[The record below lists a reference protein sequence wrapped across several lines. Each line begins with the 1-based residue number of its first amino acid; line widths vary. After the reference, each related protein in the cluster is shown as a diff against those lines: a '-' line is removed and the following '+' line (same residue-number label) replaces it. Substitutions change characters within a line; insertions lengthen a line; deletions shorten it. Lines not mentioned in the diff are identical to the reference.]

1 MIENYVPAA
10 VDGEALKVIQ
20 DLEASLGKVVVAVSP
35 KPEFAALTPEQLN
48 ALKAAEEKLG
58 VTMVAYE
65 N

>member
-1 MIENYVPAA
+1 MIENYVPAS
-10 VDGEALKVIQ
+10 VDSKALKVIQ
-20 DLEASLGKVVVAVSP
+20 DLESSLGKVVVAVSP
-35 KPEFAALTPEQLN
+35 RPQPASLTAEQLD

>member
-1 MIENYVPAA
+1 MAENYVPAA
-10 VDGEALKVIQ
+10 VDGEQLKVIQ

-35 KPEFAALTPEQLN
+35 RPEFASLTAEQLS
-48 ALKAAEEKLG
+48 ALKAAEKKLG